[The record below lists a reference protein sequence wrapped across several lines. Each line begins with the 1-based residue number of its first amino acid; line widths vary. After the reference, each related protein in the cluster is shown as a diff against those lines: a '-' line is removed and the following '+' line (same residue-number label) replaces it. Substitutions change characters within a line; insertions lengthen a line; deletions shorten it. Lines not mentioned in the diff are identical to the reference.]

1 MGMREDKLAERILRI
16 GTRGSLLA
24 LKQSENVKQALE
36 GLWPDVRVELQV
48 IKTTGDKILDVPLAK
63 VGGKGLF
70 VKEIEDALLS
80 RTVDLAVHSM
90 KDVPA
95 ELPDGLVIGAV
106 PLREDPRD
114 VLIAR
119 EGKSLLE
126 LPVGAR
132 VGTSSLRRA
141 AQVSRIRPDLEIQML
156 RGNLDTRLRKVR
168 EGMYD
173 AIVLAAAGL
182 HRMGWQDAITA
193 YLEPED
199 FLPAIGQGAIG
210 IEIRRDD
217 EELRGLLAPVHHP
230 DSAVAV
236 QAERS
241 LLKELQGGCQVPI
254 GGHAEVMGETVEL
267 AGLVSSVDGREVFR
281 RSRKAPREQA
291 EALGRDLAREILAA
305 GAKRILDEI
314 YRMEIK

>member
-1 MGMREDKLAERILRI
+1 
-16 GTRGSLLA
+16 

-305 GAKRILDEI
+305 GGKRILDEI

>member
-305 GAKRILDEI
+305 GGKRILDEI

>member
-1 MGMREDKLAERILRI
+1 MGIYEVKLAQRVLRI

-24 LKQSENVKQALE
+24 LKQSENVKRALE
-36 GLWPDVRVELQV
+36 SLWPDVRIEFQV
-48 IKTTGDKILDVPLAK
+48 IKTMGDKILDVPLAK

-70 VKEIEDALLS
+70 VKEIEDALLN

-95 ELPDGLVIGAV
+95 ELPTGLAIGAI
-106 PLREDPRD
+106 PLREDARD
-114 VLIAR
+114 VLVSHD
-119 EGKSLLE
+119 GKNLLE
-126 LPVGAR
+126 LIEGAK

-141 AQVSRIRPDLEIQML
+141 AQLKKLRSDLQIENL

-182 HRMGWQDAITA
+182 HRMGWEDAITA
-193 YLEPED
+193 YLETED

-210 IEIRRDD
+210 IEIRNDD

-241 LLKELQGGCQVPI
+241 LLKELEGGCQVPI
-254 GGHAEVMGETVEL
+254 GGYARVAGKMVEL
-267 AGLVSSVDGREVFR
+267 AGLVASVDGREIFR

-291 EALGRDLAREILAA
+291 EALGRELAREILEA
-305 GAKRILDEI
+305 GGKRILDEI
-314 YRMEIK
+314 YRMEAK

>member
-1 MGMREDKLAERILRI
+1 MAERILRI